1 MRPELLTMQAFGPYK
16 DLTTIDFTKL
26 DDHGIYLLT
35 GPTGA
40 GKTMIFDA
48 IMYALYQTGSGEY
61 RNKEDTFRNRNVPI
75 DVKPFVRLTFSV
87 LNKRYTIE
95 RTLRYKAKKDNKNLT
110 DVKVYLKDES
120 NNQLYTNLKEVNDK
134 IIEIIGVDK
143 NQFVQICMI
152 AQGEFKKILNA
163 KTQDRILIFRKLFN
177 SEKYNELQDA
187 ILDDYLGLRRKH
199 DDLTLSLYSVL
210 QNVEIDDRDELLSKY
225 LLSDKVDELLNK
237 QIAKDRIKVD
247 SDSEKAK
254 LIDKQLVDIDISI
267 NKALQLKKDQE
278 EINKQK
284 LLINDLNNQRMQVN
298 EELNKFNSN
307 DELIVSIDEQI
318 NKINNDL
325 NAYKQ
330 LDDLNKKLNSINISI
345 DNTSKKLN
353 KLNDDKQLNDKEIM
367 KLEKIIDDNSDIEA
381 KSLKHSQ
388 LLKEWMQQKDVYQK
402 YISDKKI
409 LDNDELLLNNK
420 QGIFQDKYNI
430 YLANKALYD
439 KEYDRFL
446 CNQAGIL
453 AKDLKD
459 GEACPVCGSTSHVR
473 LAKILDDVYSY
484 EKLDELKKIVEVQS
498 NECLQLSRDIAS
510 ISAKMKMAKETLDS
524 IVVSDID
531 EINSNIKSLNALLL
545 ADKKNNDKYKD
556 ALNKLPLLK
565 ENGDKLN
572 GLINDNSHMLVK
584 LISDKDNVGV
594 YYQDIKS
601 KLSYDCLDSANK
613 MLNKLKE
620 QKKQILDN
628 IRSLQEKI
636 IGIDNSISASKA
648 IISTLQSKL
657 ADSKVFDIDKLNAS
671 KNELNKLKSELN
683 NEIKNTYSILDKNI
697 KILNNIKPIY
707 LDINANEDKLQ
718 LISKINDTING
729 RSGKESGKIKLETYV
744 QMKFLDEILIKCNL
758 RLMAMT
764 NDQYSLCRHKEADN
778 RQSQTGLDIDVIDHY
793 NNSIR
798 PVSSLS
804 GGESFKASMALALGL
819 SDEIQAS
826 SKIKLETLFIDEGF
840 GTLDDESLE
849 AMMNI
854 LADLSNSNKLI
865 GIISHVEQLKQRI
878 DKQIVVSKDSHGNS
892 KVKMVI

>member
-110 DVKVYLKDES
+110 DVKVYLKDET

-284 LLINDLNNQRMQVN
+284 LLVNDLNNQRIIVS
-298 EELNKFNSN
+298 EKLNKLISD
-307 DELIVSIDEQI
+307 DELISKIDDQI

-510 ISAKMKMAKETLDS
+510 ISAKIKMAKETLDS

>member
-110 DVKVYLKDES
+110 DVKVYLKDET

-163 KTQDRILIFRKLFN
+163 KTKDRILIFRKLFN

-307 DELIVSIDEQI
+307 DELIVSIDDQI

-409 LDNDELLLNNK
+409 LNEDELLLNNK

-510 ISAKMKMAKETLDS
+510 ISARIKVAKETLDS

-545 ADKKNNDKYKD
+545 ADKKNNDKYQD

-707 LDINANEDKLQ
+707 LDINAN
-718 LISKINDTING
+718 
-729 RSGKESGKIKLETYV
+729 
-744 QMKFLDEILIKCNL
+744 
-758 RLMAMT
+758 
-764 NDQYSLCRHKEADN
+764 
-778 RQSQTGLDIDVIDHY
+778 
-793 NNSIR
+793 
-798 PVSSLS
+798 
-804 GGESFKASMALALGL
+804 
-819 SDEIQAS
+819 
-826 SKIKLETLFIDEGF
+826 
-840 GTLDDESLE
+840 
-849 AMMNI
+849 
-854 LADLSNSNKLI
+854 
-865 GIISHVEQLKQRI
+865 
-878 DKQIVVSKDSHGNS
+878 
-892 KVKMVI
+892 

>member
-284 LLINDLNNQRMQVN
+284 LLANDLNNQRIIVS
-298 EELNKFNSN
+298 EKLNKLNGD
-307 DELIVSIDEQI
+307 DELISKIDDQI

-367 KLEKIIDDNSDIEA
+367 KLEKIIEDNSDIEA

-388 LLKEWMQQKDVYQK
+388 LLKEWMQQKNVYQK

-409 LDNDELLLNNK
+409 LNNDELLLNNK

-510 ISAKMKMAKETLDS
+510 ISAKIKVAKETLDS

-545 ADKKNNDKYKD
+545 ADKKNNDKYQD

-707 LDINANEDKLQ
+707 LDINDNEDKLQ

>member
-284 LLINDLNNQRMQVN
+284 LLVNDLNNQRIIVS
-298 EELNKFNSN
+298 EKLNKLNGD
-307 DELIVSIDEQI
+307 DELISKIDDQI

-367 KLEKIIDDNSDIEA
+367 KLEKIIEDNSYIEA

-388 LLKEWMQQKDVYQK
+388 LLKEWMQQKNVYQK

-409 LDNDELLLNNK
+409 LNEDELLLNNK

-510 ISAKMKMAKETLDS
+510 ISAKIKVAKETLDS

-545 ADKKNNDKYKD
+545 ADKKNNDKYQD
-556 ALNKLPLLK
+556 ALNKLPLLR

-707 LDINANEDKLQ
+707 LDINDNEDKLQ

-744 QMKFLDEILIKCNL
+744 QMKFLDEILVKCNL

>member
-284 LLINDLNNQRMQVN
+284 LLINDLNNQRIIVS
-298 EELNKFNSN
+298 EKLNKLNGD
-307 DELIVSIDEQI
+307 DELISKIDDQI

-325 NAYKQ
+325 DAYKQ

-510 ISAKMKMAKETLDS
+510 ISAKIKVAKETLDS

-545 ADKKNNDKYKD
+545 VDKKNNDKYQD

-707 LDINANEDKLQ
+707 LDINDNEDKLQ

-744 QMKFLDEILIKCNL
+744 QMKFLDEILIKCNI

>member
-284 LLINDLNNQRMQVN
+284 LLVNDLNNQRIIVS
-298 EELNKFNSN
+298 EKLNKLNGD
-307 DELIVSIDEQI
+307 DELISKIDDHI

-409 LDNDELLLNNK
+409 LNEDELLLNNK

-510 ISAKMKMAKETLDS
+510 ISARIKVAKETLDS

-545 ADKKNNDKYKD
+545 ADKKNNDKYQD

>member
-225 LLSDKVDELLNK
+225 LVFDKVSELLNK

-284 LLINDLNNQRMQVN
+284 LLVNDLNNQRIIVS
-298 EELNKFNSN
+298 EKLNKLISD
-307 DELIVSIDEQI
+307 DELISKIDDQI

-388 LLKEWMQQKDVYQK
+388 LLKEWMQQKNVYQK

-510 ISAKMKMAKETLDS
+510 ISARIKVAKETLDS

-683 NEIKNTYSILDKNI
+683 NDIKNTYSILDKNI

-707 LDINANEDKLQ
+707 LDINDNEDKLQ

>member
-225 LLSDKVDELLNK
+225 LVFDKVSELLNK

-284 LLINDLNNQRMQVN
+284 LLVNDLNNQRIIVS
-298 EELNKFNSN
+298 EKLNKLNGD
-307 DELIVSIDEQI
+307 DELISKIDDHI

-409 LDNDELLLNNK
+409 LNEDELLLNNK

-510 ISAKMKMAKETLDS
+510 ISAKIKVAKETLDS

-545 ADKKNNDKYKD
+545 ADKKNNDKYQD

>member
-284 LLINDLNNQRMQVN
+284 LLVNDLNNQRIIVS
-298 EELNKFNSN
+298 EKLNKLISD
-307 DELIVSIDEQI
+307 DELISKIDDQI

-510 ISAKMKMAKETLDS
+510 ISARIKVAKETLDS

>member
-110 DVKVYLKDES
+110 DVKVYLKDET

-225 LLSDKVDELLNK
+225 LVFDKVSELLNK

-367 KLEKIIDDNSDIEA
+367 KLEKIIEDNSDIEA

-409 LDNDELLLNNK
+409 LNEDELLLNNK

-510 ISAKMKMAKETLDS
+510 ISARIKVAKETLDS

>member
-284 LLINDLNNQRMQVN
+284 LLVNDLNNQRIIVS
-298 EELNKFNSN
+298 EKLNKLISD
-307 DELIVSIDEQI
+307 DELISKIDDQI

-367 KLEKIIDDNSDIEA
+367 KLEKIIEDNSDIEA

-409 LDNDELLLNNK
+409 LNEDELLLNNK

-545 ADKKNNDKYKD
+545 ADKKNNDKYQD

>member
-225 LLSDKVDELLNK
+225 LVFDKVSELLNN

-284 LLINDLNNQRMQVN
+284 LLVNDLNNQKIIVS
-298 EELNKFNSN
+298 EKLNKLISD
-307 DELIVSIDEQI
+307 DELISKIDDQI

-484 EKLDELKKIVEVQS
+484 EKLDELKKIVEGQS

-510 ISAKMKMAKETLDS
+510 ISARIKVAKETLDS

-545 ADKKNNDKYKD
+545 ADKKNNDKYQD

>member
-225 LLSDKVDELLNK
+225 LVFDKVSELLNK

-284 LLINDLNNQRMQVN
+284 LLVNDLNNQRIIVS
-298 EELNKFNSN
+298 EKLNKLNGD
-307 DELIVSIDEQI
+307 DELISKIDDHI

-510 ISAKMKMAKETLDS
+510 ISARIKVAKETLDS

-545 ADKKNNDKYKD
+545 ADKKNNDKYQD

>member
-284 LLINDLNNQRMQVN
+284 LLVNDLNNQRIIVS
-298 EELNKFNSN
+298 EKLNKLNGD
-307 DELIVSIDEQI
+307 DELISKIDDHI

-510 ISAKMKMAKETLDS
+510 ISARIKVAKETLDS

>member
-284 LLINDLNNQRMQVN
+284 LLANDLNNQRIIVS
-298 EELNKFNSN
+298 EKLNKLNGD
-307 DELIVSIDEQI
+307 DELISKIDDQI

-367 KLEKIIDDNSDIEA
+367 KLEKIIEDNSDIEA

-388 LLKEWMQQKDVYQK
+388 LLKEWMQQKNVYQK

-409 LDNDELLLNNK
+409 LNEDEILLNNK

-510 ISAKMKMAKETLDS
+510 ISAKIKMAKETLDS

-545 ADKKNNDKYKD
+545 ADKKNNDKYQD

-707 LDINANEDKLQ
+707 LDINDNEDKLQ

-744 QMKFLDEILIKCNL
+744 QMKFLDEILIKCNI

>member
-225 LLSDKVDELLNK
+225 LVFDKVSELLNK

-409 LDNDELLLNNK
+409 LNEDELLLNNK

-510 ISAKMKMAKETLDS
+510 ISARIKVAKETLDS

-531 EINSNIKSLNALLL
+531 EINSNIKSLNTLLL
-545 ADKKNNDKYKD
+545 ADKKNNDKYQD

>member
-110 DVKVYLKDES
+110 DVKVYLKDET

-225 LLSDKVDELLNK
+225 LVFDKVSELLNK

-284 LLINDLNNQRMQVN
+284 LLVNDLNNQRIIVS
-298 EELNKFNSN
+298 EKLNKLISD
-307 DELIVSIDEQI
+307 DELISKIDDQI

-367 KLEKIIDDNSDIEA
+367 KLEKIIEDNSDIEA

-510 ISAKMKMAKETLDS
+510 ISARIKVAKETLDS

>member
-225 LLSDKVDELLNK
+225 LVFDKVSELLNK

-284 LLINDLNNQRMQVN
+284 LLVNDLNNQRIIVS
-298 EELNKFNSN
+298 EKLNKLISD
-307 DELIVSIDEQI
+307 DELISKIDDQI

-367 KLEKIIDDNSDIEA
+367 KLEKIIEDNSDIEA

-510 ISAKMKMAKETLDS
+510 ISARIKVAKETLDS

-545 ADKKNNDKYKD
+545 ADKKNNDKYQD

>member
-284 LLINDLNNQRMQVN
+284 LLVNDLNNQRIIVS
-298 EELNKFNSN
+298 EKLNKLISD
-307 DELIVSIDEQI
+307 DELISKIDDQI

-367 KLEKIIDDNSDIEA
+367 KLEKIIEDNSDIEA

-510 ISAKMKMAKETLDS
+510 ISARIKVAKETLDS

>member
-110 DVKVYLKDES
+110 DVKVYLKDET

-225 LLSDKVDELLNK
+225 LVFDKVSELLNK

-284 LLINDLNNQRMQVN
+284 LLVNDLNNQRIIVS
-298 EELNKFNSN
+298 EKLNKLNGD
-307 DELIVSIDEQI
+307 DELISKIDDHI

-510 ISAKMKMAKETLDS
+510 ISAKIKVAKETLDS

-683 NEIKNTYSILDKNI
+683 NDIKNTYSILDKNI

-707 LDINANEDKLQ
+707 LDINDNEDKLQ

>member
-284 LLINDLNNQRMQVN
+284 LLVNDLNNQRIIVS
-298 EELNKFNSN
+298 EKLNKLISD
-307 DELIVSIDEQI
+307 DELISKIDDQI

-367 KLEKIIDDNSDIEA
+367 KLEKIIEDNSDIEA

-388 LLKEWMQQKDVYQK
+388 LLKEWMQQKNVYQK

-510 ISAKMKMAKETLDS
+510 ISAKIKMAKETLDS

-572 GLINDNSHMLVK
+572 GLINDNSHRLVK

-707 LDINANEDKLQ
+707 LDINDNEDKLQ

>member
-367 KLEKIIDDNSDIEA
+367 KLEKIIEDNSDIEA

-510 ISAKMKMAKETLDS
+510 ISARIKVAKETLDS

-744 QMKFLDEILIKCNL
+744 QMKFLDEILVKCNL

>member
-110 DVKVYLKDES
+110 DVKVYLKDET

-284 LLINDLNNQRMQVN
+284 LLVNDLNNQRIIVS
-298 EELNKFNSN
+298 EKLNKLISD
-307 DELIVSIDEQI
+307 DELISKIDDQI

-367 KLEKIIDDNSDIEA
+367 KLEKIIEDNSDIEA

-510 ISAKMKMAKETLDS
+510 ISARIKVAKETLDS

-545 ADKKNNDKYKD
+545 ADKKNNDKYQD

-683 NEIKNTYSILDKNI
+683 NDIKNTYSILDKNI

-707 LDINANEDKLQ
+707 LDINDNEDKLQ

>member
-225 LLSDKVDELLNK
+225 LVFDKVSELLNK

-409 LDNDELLLNNK
+409 LNEDELLLNNK

-510 ISAKMKMAKETLDS
+510 ISAKIKMAKETLDS

-545 ADKKNNDKYKD
+545 ADKKNNDKYQD

-683 NEIKNTYSILDKNI
+683 NDIKNTYSILDKNI

>member
-110 DVKVYLKDES
+110 DVKVYLKDET

-284 LLINDLNNQRMQVN
+284 LLVNDLNNQRIIVS
-298 EELNKFNSN
+298 EKLNKLISD
-307 DELIVSIDEQI
+307 DELISKIDDQI

-510 ISAKMKMAKETLDS
+510 ISAKIKVAKETLDS

>member
-225 LLSDKVDELLNK
+225 LVFDKVSELLNK

-284 LLINDLNNQRMQVN
+284 LLVNDLNNQRIIVS
-298 EELNKFNSN
+298 EKLNKLISD
-307 DELIVSIDEQI
+307 DELISKIDDQI

-409 LDNDELLLNNK
+409 LNEDELLLNNK

-545 ADKKNNDKYKD
+545 ADKKNNDKYQD

>member
-110 DVKVYLKDES
+110 DVKVYLKDET

-225 LLSDKVDELLNK
+225 LVFDKVSELLNK

-510 ISAKMKMAKETLDS
+510 ISAKIKMAKETLDS

-545 ADKKNNDKYKD
+545 ADKKNNDKYQD

>member
-110 DVKVYLKDES
+110 DVKVYLKDET

-330 LDDLNKKLNSINISI
+330 LDDLNKELNSINISI

-367 KLEKIIDDNSDIEA
+367 KLEKIIEDNCDIEA

-409 LDNDELLLNNK
+409 LNEDELLLNNK

-510 ISAKMKMAKETLDS
+510 ISARIKVAKETLDS

>member
-120 NNQLYTNLKEVNDK
+120 NNQLYTNLKEINDK

-284 LLINDLNNQRMQVN
+284 LLVNDLNNQRIIVS
-298 EELNKFNSN
+298 EKLNKLNGD
-307 DELIVSIDEQI
+307 DELISKIDDQI

-353 KLNDDKQLNDKEIM
+353 KLNDDKQLNDNEIM
-367 KLEKIIDDNSDIEA
+367 KLEKIIEDNSDIEA

-409 LDNDELLLNNK
+409 LNEDEILLNNK

-510 ISAKMKMAKETLDS
+510 ISAKIKMAKETLDS

-545 ADKKNNDKYKD
+545 ADKKNNDKYQD

-648 IISTLQSKL
+648 IIITLQSKL

-707 LDINANEDKLQ
+707 LDINDNEDKLQ

-744 QMKFLDEILIKCNL
+744 QMKFLDEILVKCNL

>member
-110 DVKVYLKDES
+110 DVKVYLKDET

-284 LLINDLNNQRMQVN
+284 LLVNDLNNQRIIVS
-298 EELNKFNSN
+298 EKLNKLISD
-307 DELIVSIDEQI
+307 DELISKIDDQI

-367 KLEKIIDDNSDIEA
+367 KLEKIIEDNSDIEA

-409 LDNDELLLNNK
+409 LNEDELLLNNK

-683 NEIKNTYSILDKNI
+683 NDIKNTYSILDKNI

>member
-225 LLSDKVDELLNK
+225 LVFDKVSELLNK

-510 ISAKMKMAKETLDS
+510 ISARIKVAKETLDS

-545 ADKKNNDKYKD
+545 ADKKNNDKYQD

>member
-110 DVKVYLKDES
+110 DVKVYLKDET

-284 LLINDLNNQRMQVN
+284 LLVNDLNNQRIIVS
-298 EELNKFNSN
+298 EKLNKLISD
-307 DELIVSIDEQI
+307 DELISKIDDQI

-367 KLEKIIDDNSDIEA
+367 KLEKIIEDNSDIEA

-510 ISAKMKMAKETLDS
+510 ISAKIKMAKETLDS

-545 ADKKNNDKYKD
+545 ADKKNNDKYQD

>member
-110 DVKVYLKDES
+110 DVKVYLKDET

-225 LLSDKVDELLNK
+225 LVFDKVSELLNK

-284 LLINDLNNQRMQVN
+284 LLVNDLNNQRIIVS
-298 EELNKFNSN
+298 EKLNKLISD
-307 DELIVSIDEQI
+307 DELISKIDDQI

-409 LDNDELLLNNK
+409 LNEDELLLNNK

-510 ISAKMKMAKETLDS
+510 ISAKIKMAKETLDS

-545 ADKKNNDKYKD
+545 ADKKNNDKYQD

-804 GGESFKASMALALGL
+804 GGESFKASMAFALGL

>member
-284 LLINDLNNQRMQVN
+284 LLVNDLNNQRIIVS
-298 EELNKFNSN
+298 EKLNKLNGD
-307 DELIVSIDEQI
+307 DELISKIDDHI

-409 LDNDELLLNNK
+409 LNEDELLLNNK

-510 ISAKMKMAKETLDS
+510 ISARIKVAKETLDS

-707 LDINANEDKLQ
+707 LDINDNEDKLQ

>member
-110 DVKVYLKDES
+110 DVKVYLKDET

-284 LLINDLNNQRMQVN
+284 LLVNDLNNQRIIVS
-298 EELNKFNSN
+298 EKLNKLISD
-307 DELIVSIDEQI
+307 DELISKIDDQI

-510 ISAKMKMAKETLDS
+510 ISARIKVAKETLDS

>member
-35 GPTGA
+35 GHTGA

-110 DVKVYLKDES
+110 DVKVYLKDET

-225 LLSDKVDELLNK
+225 LVFDKVSELLNK

-284 LLINDLNNQRMQVN
+284 LLVNDLNNQRIIVS
-298 EELNKFNSN
+298 EKLNKLNGD
-307 DELIVSIDEQI
+307 DELISKIDDHI

-409 LDNDELLLNNK
+409 LNEDELLLNNK

-510 ISAKMKMAKETLDS
+510 ISAKIKMAKETLDS

-545 ADKKNNDKYKD
+545 ADKKNNDKYQD

>member
-225 LLSDKVDELLNK
+225 LVFDKVSELLNK

-510 ISAKMKMAKETLDS
+510 ISARIKVAKETLDS

-707 LDINANEDKLQ
+707 LDINDNEDKLQ

-744 QMKFLDEILIKCNL
+744 QMKFLDEILVKCNL

>member
-110 DVKVYLKDES
+110 DVKVYLKDET

-284 LLINDLNNQRMQVN
+284 LLVNDLNNQRIIVS
-298 EELNKFNSN
+298 EKLNKLISD
-307 DELIVSIDEQI
+307 DELISKIDDQI

-388 LLKEWMQQKDVYQK
+388 LLKEWMQQKNVYQK

-510 ISAKMKMAKETLDS
+510 ISAKIKMAKETLDS

-531 EINSNIKSLNALLL
+531 EINSNIKSLNTLLL
-545 ADKKNNDKYKD
+545 ADKKNNDKYQD

-683 NEIKNTYSILDKNI
+683 NEIKNTSRY
-697 KILNNIKPIY
+697 
-707 LDINANEDKLQ
+707 Q
-718 LISKINDTING
+718 
-729 RSGKESGKIKLETYV
+729 
-744 QMKFLDEILIKCNL
+744 
-758 RLMAMT
+758 
-764 NDQYSLCRHKEADN
+764 
-778 RQSQTGLDIDVIDHY
+778 
-793 NNSIR
+793 
-798 PVSSLS
+798 
-804 GGESFKASMALALGL
+804 
-819 SDEIQAS
+819 
-826 SKIKLETLFIDEGF
+826 
-840 GTLDDESLE
+840 
-849 AMMNI
+849 
-854 LADLSNSNKLI
+854 
-865 GIISHVEQLKQRI
+865 
-878 DKQIVVSKDSHGNS
+878 
-892 KVKMVI
+892 

>member
-110 DVKVYLKDES
+110 DVKVYLKDET

-210 QNVEIDDRDELLSKY
+210 HNVEIDDRDELLSKY
-225 LLSDKVDELLNK
+225 LVFDKVSELLNK

-284 LLINDLNNQRMQVN
+284 LLVNDLNNQRIIVS
-298 EELNKFNSN
+298 EKLNKLISD
-307 DELIVSIDEQI
+307 DELISKIDDQI

-367 KLEKIIDDNSDIEA
+367 KLEKIIEDNSDIET

-409 LDNDELLLNNK
+409 LNEDELLLNNK

-510 ISAKMKMAKETLDS
+510 ISARIKVAKETLDS

-707 LDINANEDKLQ
+707 LDINDNED
-718 LISKINDTING
+718 
-729 RSGKESGKIKLETYV
+729 
-744 QMKFLDEILIKCNL
+744 
-758 RLMAMT
+758 
-764 NDQYSLCRHKEADN
+764 
-778 RQSQTGLDIDVIDHY
+778 
-793 NNSIR
+793 
-798 PVSSLS
+798 
-804 GGESFKASMALALGL
+804 
-819 SDEIQAS
+819 
-826 SKIKLETLFIDEGF
+826 
-840 GTLDDESLE
+840 
-849 AMMNI
+849 
-854 LADLSNSNKLI
+854 
-865 GIISHVEQLKQRI
+865 
-878 DKQIVVSKDSHGNS
+878 
-892 KVKMVI
+892 

>member
-225 LLSDKVDELLNK
+225 LVFDKVSELLNK

-284 LLINDLNNQRMQVN
+284 LLVNDLNNQRIIVS
-298 EELNKFNSN
+298 EKLNKLNGD
-307 DELIVSIDEQI
+307 DELISKIDDHI

-388 LLKEWMQQKDVYQK
+388 LLKEWMQQKNVYQK

-510 ISAKMKMAKETLDS
+510 ISAKIKMAKETLDS

-545 ADKKNNDKYKD
+545 ADKKNNDKYQD

-683 NEIKNTYSILDKNI
+683 NDIKNTYSILDKNI